1 MQAAYNAAEWTE
13 RAADSIRLEQK
24 KEKDRHKCRDNGQR
38 MPPLR
43 RDNGRN
49 ENGHKNVSEITF
61 AQLSEQQV
69 FPSKTSSKFD
79 FYR

>member
-1 MQAAYNAAEWTE
+1 MSKWYLDAIDNASGIQCRRMDGEGGGFNPPGTEERKGNMQ
-13 RAADSIRLEQK
+13 IK
-24 KEKDRHKCRDNGQR
+24 MK
-38 MPPLR
+38 
-43 RDNGRN
+43 
-49 ENGHKNVSEITF
+49 NGHKNVSEITF